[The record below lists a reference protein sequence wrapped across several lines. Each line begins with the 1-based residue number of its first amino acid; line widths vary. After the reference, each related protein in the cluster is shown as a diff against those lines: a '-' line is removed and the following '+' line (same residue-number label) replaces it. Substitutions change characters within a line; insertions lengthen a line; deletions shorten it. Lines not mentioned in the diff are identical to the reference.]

1 MFQLSSNVIQAR
13 THSLDSQ
20 QSSKTFKATYRCSF
34 RWWSHQYSS
43 ILKSKVITTNS
54 NPITTISSKF
64 TSKILV
70 LVQIWW
76 WAVLKKARN
85 QTLKVTG
92 VYNSNFPGVRKLSM
106 KTAQLQRSSYLT
118 VVSQETKCI
127 EIGQR
132 VLIQELQLVLRSE
145 VESKARSV
153 ED

>member
-43 ILKSKVITTNS
+43 ILKSKVITTNPIATSSS
-54 NPITTISSKF
+54 NSKF

-132 VLIQELQLVLRSE
+132 VLIQEPQLVLRSE
-145 VESKARSV
+145 VESKVRSV